1 MPHILRKTR
10 SMLRPFRTDPSLCD
24 DGDLMGPLI
33 FALLLG
39 SAQLL
44 VSLRSRP
51 ARAARLAEL
60 VPRAR
65 RLGK

>member
-1 MPHILRKTR
+1 MRACSMLMSSGLDVRLPLELGIDIPHILRKTR

-44 VSLRSRP
+44 V
-51 ARAARLAEL
+51 
-60 VPRAR
+60 
-65 RLGK
+65 